1 MSWFGWAGGALS
13 VVQLLPQIRLLCRT
27 KSGTQISRLALGI
40 RVAGYVLYLIHAS
53 KIGDPPL
60 FYMTLAGLILLGIII
75 LQIVYFDVWLR
86 KADTNDPN

>member
-1 MSWFGWAGGALS
+1 MAWFGWAGGAMS
-13 VVQLLPQIRLLCRT
+13 VVQLVPQIRLLCRT

-86 KADTNDPN
+86 KADTNNPI